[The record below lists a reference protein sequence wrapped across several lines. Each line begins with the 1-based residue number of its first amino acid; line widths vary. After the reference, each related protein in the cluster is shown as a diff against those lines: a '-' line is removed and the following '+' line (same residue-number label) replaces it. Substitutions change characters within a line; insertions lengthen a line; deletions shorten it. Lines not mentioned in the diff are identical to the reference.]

1 MMTRS
6 EFRELHKRIAARLRG
21 MAAEVSV
28 AAVKARLIEQAE
40 EHERIAQ
47 RDPDDTPPLAVQLN

>member
-1 MMTRS
+1 MTRS
-6 EFRELHKRIAARLRG
+6 EFRDLHKRIAARLRA
-21 MAAEVSV
+21 MAAEVKV

-47 RDPDDTPPLAVQLN
+47 RDPDDTTPLAVLLN

>member
-1 MMTRS
+1 MTRS
-6 EFRELHKRIAARLRG
+6 EFRALHKRIAARLRA

-47 RDPDDTPPLAVQLN
+47 REPDDRPPMAFLLN